1 MKKDVTVTRRRN
13 YKAAGPVKTLTRR
26 PILFFNRQGRDTKK
40 TIEVAFSILAI
51 VKYLYY
57 ELCFRVSQSNAG
69 GDDRP
74 RGGSP
79 VIKSVLSIED

>member
-1 MKKDVTVTRRRN
+1 M
-13 YKAAGPVKTLTRR
+13 
-26 PILFFNRQGRDTKK
+26 K

-57 ELCFRVSQSNAG
+57 ELCFRVSHSNAG